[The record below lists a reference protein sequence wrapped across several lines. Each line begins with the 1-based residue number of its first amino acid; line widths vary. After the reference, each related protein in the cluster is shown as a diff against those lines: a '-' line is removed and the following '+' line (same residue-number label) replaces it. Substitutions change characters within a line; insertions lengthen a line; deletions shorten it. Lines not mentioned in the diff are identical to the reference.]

1 MTMATLTLTWYWP
14 TSPTTLL
21 WFSFTKVWPILPQSG
36 NPYQP
41 SSHLLRVRRPV
52 WLRQKKYLVSLRD
65 FSQLHP
71 SWQIHNLHSA
81 CSYAAGH
88 CLHMPSFKRSQY
100 LPCLILS
107 CKASMRSLNDG
118 MADMRAPAPTWL
130 PNSNRVSYKHVRMAI
145 TALEVFVKKPFP
157 TRNIQTV
164 NKRTTHQAA
173 WPILTPR
180 LFNLVSTPMPP
191 PWHSSP
197 RQKALR
203 TVFLWRSRLCPGRY
217 RMHS

>member
-1 MTMATLTLTWYWP
+1 MATLTLTWCWL

-21 WFSFTKVWPILPQSG
+21 WFSFTKVWPIPLQSG
-36 NPYQP
+36 SPYQP
-41 SSHLLRVRRPV
+41 SSHLLQVQKPV
-52 WLRQKKYLVSLRD
+52 WLRQKKYPVSLRD
-65 FSQLHP
+65 FSQLHL

-118 MADMRAPAPTWL
+118 MAVMRGPAPTWR
-130 PNSNRVSYKHVRMAI
+130 PNSNHVSYKLARMAI
-145 TALEVFVKKPFP
+145 TALEVFVKRPFLI
-157 TRNIQTV
+157 RNIQTA

-173 WPILTPR
+173 WHTLMPQR
-180 LFNLVSTPMPP
+180 FNLALTPMPP

-197 RQKALR
+197 LQRAPR
-203 TVFLWRSRLCPGRY
+203 TVFLWHSHLYPGRC